1 MLSEYLCVFLK
12 YKNMDIQN
20 GHSKKWINMY
30 PQNVLSESPR
40 RKEGCN
46 NAT

>member
-1 MLSEYLCVFLK
+1 
-12 YKNMDIQN
+12 MDTQ
-20 GHSKKWINMY
+20 KKWINMY
-30 PQNVLSESPR
+30 SQNGLSESPR